1 LEKALSISK
10 PNSFIAKI
18 YDYGLLIKF
27 KLLLFVVFSAAFA
40 YLLGSTG
47 TIDWGKF
54 ILLSIGGVMVTGA
67 ANGLNE
73 IFEKDFDKLMTRT
86 MNRPLPAGRMSIN
99 EAMIVSIVLG
109 MGGIFILS
117 TYINI
122 LSGILGMAA
131 LFLYAFAY
139 TPMKRMSPFS
149 VFVGAIPGAMPPL
162 IGWVAATGSL
172 SMEGIVLFVLQFFWQ
187 FPHFWAIA
195 WKLDDD
201 YKKAGFYLLPSKG
214 GKDKSSAFQ
223 IVVYSLSLIPVGLLP
238 YLFHISGIISA
249 VIVSIT
255 GIIFTIY
262 AIKLYK
268 TCSDKA
274 ALKVMFVSIIYLPVV
289 MAALVLDKI

>member
-1 LEKALSISK
+1 LEKVLTIAK

-27 KLLLFVVFSAAFA
+27 KLLLFVVFSALFA

-47 TIDWGKF
+47 AIDWGKF
-54 ILLSIGGVMVTGA
+54 VLLSLGGVMVTGA

-86 MNRPLPAGRMSIN
+86 MNRPLPANRMGVN
-99 EAMIVSIVLG
+99 EAMLVSILLG
-109 MGGIFILS
+109 VGGIFILS
-117 TYINI
+117 TYINV
-122 LSGILGMAA
+122 LCGILGMMA

-139 TPMKRMSPFS
+139 TPMKRISPFA
-149 VFVGAIPGAMPPL
+149 VFMGAIPGAMPPL
-162 IGWVAATGSL
+162 IGWVAATGSF
-172 SMEGIVLFVLQFFWQ
+172 SMEAIVLFVLQFFWQ
-187 FPHFWAIA
+187 FPHFWSIA

-214 GKDKSSAFQ
+214 GRDKASAFQ

-238 YLFHISGIISA
+238 YLFHISGIVSA
-249 VIVSIT
+249 IIVSLA
-255 GIIFTIY
+255 GIAFTYY
-262 AIKLYK
+262 AIRLYK
-268 TCSDKA
+268 TCTDKA
-274 ALKVMFVSIIYLPVV
+274 ALQVMFASIIYLPVV